1 MFSKAKILNSVPIE
15 FTFARDLPFRH
26 CSPHSDWEFRM
37 CISCEILS
45 DSSPDPYKVQCHL
58 EKQYNVVGFVAATSW
73 RKILLVGLTA
83 KSGNVII
90 NLT

>member
-1 MFSKAKILNSVPIE
+1 MK
-15 FTFARDLPFRH
+15 FTFARDLPFRNFH
-26 CSPHSDWEFRM
+26 HTQTGNFAFAFP
-37 CISCEILS
+37 EILG

-58 EKQYNVVGFVAATSW
+58 EKQYDVVGFTAGTSW

-83 KSGNVII
+83 KSGNAII